1 MNKQKLFSKLL
12 KLSSE
17 IDDKWDIYDPEV
29 GKPYFDLSVQ
39 YDIHR
44 ILTAKQIKKLI
55 EKHKKYLEIK
65 PKV

>member
-1 MNKQKLFSKLL
+1 MRRHYY
-12 KLSSE
+12 E
-17 IDDKWDIYDPEV
+17 KWDIYDPEI
-29 GKPYFDLSVQ
+29 GKPYFDLSIK

-55 EKHKKYLEIK
+55 EKHKKYLQIK

>member
-1 MNKQKLFSKLL
+1 MNKQKLFLKLL

-17 IDDKWDIYDPEV
+17 IDDKWDIYDPEI
-29 GKPYFDLSVQ
+29 GKPYFDLSIK

-44 ILTAKQIKKLI
+44 MLTAKQIKKLI

>member
-17 IDDKWDIYDPEV
+17 IDDKWNIYDPEI
-29 GKPYFDLSVQ
+29 GKPYFDVAISA
-39 YDIHR
+39 DIYR
-44 ILTAKQIKKLI
+44 LLTAKQIKKLI

-65 PKV
+65 PEV

>member
-1 MNKQKLFSKLL
+1 MNKQKLFLKLL

-17 IDDKWDIYDPEV
+17 IDDKWDIYDPEI
-29 GKPYFDLSVQ
+29 GKPYFDLSIK

-55 EKHKKYLEIK
+55 EKHKKYLQIK

>member
-17 IDDKWDIYDPEV
+17 IDDKWDIYDQI
-29 GKPYFDLSVQ
+29 GKPYFDSLQ

-44 ILTAKQIKKLI
+44 ILTFAKQIKKLI
-55 EKHKKYLEIK
+55 EKIK
-65 PKV
+65 SIYKLNQVFS